1 MMKKMLAMLLC
12 LMLALPAFSLAEEKV
27 VNILSWEGYIDADT
41 LYNFEQETG
50 IKVIWSPMD
59 SIDSMLLKV
68 TEGGGADYDLI
79 LSSDY
84 SLDILRQQGLLQ
96 KLDMSKF
103 TNYANLDPAFLSQ
116 KYDPAN
122 EYVIPYVAGSTLII
136 YNPDLV
142 PFEITGYEDLWN
154 EQLKDSIAVL
164 ENARVLCGMVL
175 KTMGKSMNETDPEV
189 LAQMKEKLMPL
200 YQNIRTF
207 GDQETYT
214 TLTSGEASVSFT
226 FAAFAHL
233 ILQEHPDF
241 KVVYPK
247 EGLGFGVDGF
257 VIPAGAKNA
266 DNAHVLLDYLMR
278 PEIAAHNA
286 EYQGY
291 INVNQAAE
299 PYLSE
304 AYHASAAMNPPA
316 ESLATAEFI
325 EDIGATAT
333 TIQEIYTAF
342 KNQ

>member
-1 MMKKMLAMLLC
+1 
-12 LMLALPAFSLAEEKV
+12 
-27 VNILSWEGYIDADT
+27 
-41 LYNFEQETG
+41 
-50 IKVIWSPMD
+50 
-59 SIDSMLLKV
+59 
-68 TEGGGADYDLI
+68 
-79 LSSDY
+79 
-84 SLDILRQQGLLQ
+84 
-96 KLDMSKF
+96 
-103 TNYANLDPAFLSQ
+103 
-116 KYDPAN
+116 
-122 EYVIPYVAGSTLII
+122 
-136 YNPDLV
+136 
-142 PFEITGYEDLWN
+142 
-154 EQLKDSIAVL
+154 
-164 ENARVLCGMVL
+164 
-175 KTMGKSMNETDPEV
+175 
-189 LAQMKEKLMPL
+189 MPL
-200 YQNIRTF
+200 YKNIRTF

-214 TLTSGEASVSFT
+214 TLTSGETSVSFT

-299 PYLSE
+299 PFLSE

-316 ESLATAEFI
+316 EALETAEFI

>member
-1 MMKKMLAMLLC
+1 MKKFLLFLLC
-12 LMLALPAFSLAEEKV
+12 LMLALPTVSLADEQV
-27 VNILSWEGYIDADT
+27 INILSWEGYIDADT

-50 IKVIWSPMD
+50 IRVIWSPMD

-68 TEGGGADYDLI
+68 SQGGGADYDLI

-96 KLDMSKF
+96 KLDLSKLS
-103 TNYANLDPAFLSQ
+103 NYANLNPSFLNQ
-116 KYDPAN
+116 KYDPNN
-122 EYVIPYVAGSTLII
+122 EYVIPYTAGATLIV
-136 YNPDLV
+136 YDPASV

-154 EQLKDSIAVL
+154 EQLVDSIAVL
-164 ENARVLCGMVL
+164 ENPRVFCGMVL

-189 LAQMKEKLMPL
+189 LAQMKEKMMPL
-200 YQNIRTF
+200 YKNIRTF

-214 TLTSGEASVSFT
+214 TLTSGESSVSFT
-226 FAAFAHL
+226 YAAFAHL
-233 ILQEHPDF
+233 ILQDHPDF

-247 EGLGFGVDGF
+247 EGLGFGIDGF
-257 VIPAGAKNA
+257 VIPAGAKNVE
-266 DNAHVLLDYLMR
+266 NAHVLLDYLMR

-291 INVNQAAE
+291 ICVNQAAQ

-304 AYHASAAMNPPA
+304 AYHASAAMNIPA

>member
-1 MMKKMLAMLLC
+1 MKKMFLSLLLC
-12 LMLALPAFSLAEEKV
+12 LMLVMPAAVVAEEQV

-50 IKVIWSPMD
+50 IKVVWSPMD

-68 TEGGGADYDLI
+68 TQGGGADYDLI

-84 SLDILRQQGLLQ
+84 SLDILRQQGLIQ

-103 TNYANLDPAFLSQ
+103 SNYGNLNPSFLGH
-116 KYDPAN
+116 KYDPTN
-122 EYVIPYVAGSTLII
+122 EYVIPYVAGATLII

-154 EQLKDSIAVL
+154 EQFTDSIAVL

-175 KTMGKSMNETDPEV
+175 KTMGYSMNETDPEV

-214 TLTSGEASVSFT
+214 TLTSGETSVSFT
-226 FAAFAHL
+226 YAAFAHL

-299 PYLSE
+299 PFLSD

-316 ESLATAEFI
+316 ESLETAEFI
-325 EDIGATAT
+325 EDIGAVAT
-333 TIQEIYTAF
+333 DIQEIYTAF